1 MGTRISDWLSRIS
14 TGWVALAALLI
25 FLLFTALVL
34 PQQATKAELETGS
47 ADSPDTSFFYT
58 PGELYRIAEAYG
70 EQGRQAYIRAR
81 FTFDLIWPLIY
92 TLFLVTAISWVFGR
106 AFAPDS
112 RWQRTNLAPLLGAL
126 FDYLE
131 NVSTSL
137 VMGRYPAQT
146 PVVDL
151 LAPLFTALKW
161 ALLGVSFLLLLVG
174 VVVAIGRWIRRRVR
188 G

>member
-1 MGTRISDWLSRIS
+1 
-14 TGWVALAALLI
+14 
-25 FLLFTALVL
+25 
-34 PQQATKAELETGS
+34 
-47 ADSPDTSFFYT
+47 
-58 PGELYRIAEAYG
+58 
-70 EQGRQAYIRAR
+70 
-81 FTFDLIWPLIY
+81 
-92 TLFLVTAISWVFGR
+92 
-106 AFAPDS
+106 
-112 RWQRTNLAPLLGAL
+112 LLGAL

-161 ALLGVSFLLLLVG
+161 GLLGVSFLLLLVG